1 MWKYE
6 NRFGRF
12 LARFH
17 LEIECGKM
25 GCRWLIVK
33 FKDEIWSEFRYVLV
47 CSRLR
52 PGAFVGRAK
61 KSKKVMNRNV
71 LSDCKGAVGDVA
83 VMSGKVE
90 IFFLFGGRKCVFSI
104 W

>member
-12 LARFH
+12 LGWFH

-33 FKDEIWSEFRYVLV
+33 FKDEIGCEFRYVLV
-47 CSRLR
+47 CSWLR
-52 PGAFVGRAK
+52 PGAIEGRAK
-61 KSKKVMNRNV
+61 KTKKVMNRKV
-71 LSDCKGAVGDVA
+71 LSDCKGVVGDCA
-83 VMSGKVE
+83 VMSGKME
-90 IFFLFGGRKCVFSI
+90 IFFLFGGRK
-104 W
+104 

>member
-25 GCRWLIVK
+25 GCKWL
-33 FKDEIWSEFRYVLV
+33 KDVLIKLIECELWYVLV
-47 CSRLR
+47 RSRLL
-52 PGAFVGRAK
+52 PGVIVGRAK

-71 LSDCKGAVGDVA
+71 LSDCKGAVGDCA

-90 IFFLFGGRKCVFSI
+90 IFFLFGGRK
-104 W
+104 